1 MSPKDSQPISTKV
14 ASKTQVF
21 GTPRGEFS
29 HSLKF
34 HCLPPR
40 AGDFDKRWLIDL
52 GGQGKQEES
61 TGGISEKMRG

>member
-1 MSPKDSQPISTKV
+1 MFSKGSQPISAKV

-34 HCLPPR
+34 RCLPPR
-40 AGDFDKRWLIDL
+40 AGDFDKRQLID
-52 GGQGKQEES
+52 
-61 TGGISEKMRG
+61 